1 MIKELLSRNLIEYTE
16 KDNECILLDVRTNNE
31 WETVGKPDGDKLG
44 LKTYFLSIK
53 DNLGSINENFLNDF
67 ENLEIKKNIEIAII
81 CRSGIRSALAANI
94 LSKAN
99 YKCINV
105 IDGFEGNDG
114 WLNLGL
120 PAK

>member
-1 MIKELLSRNLIEYTE
+1 MIKELLPRDLIKYTE
-16 KDNECILLDVRTNNE
+16 KHNECILLDVRTNNE

-67 ENLEIKKNIEIAII
+67 ENLEIEKNIEIAII
-81 CRSGIRSALAANI
+81 CRSGIRSTLAANI

>member
-16 KDNECILLDVRTNNE
+16 KDDECILLDVRTDNE
-31 WETVGKPDGDKLG
+31 WKTVGKPDGDKLG

-67 ENLEIKKNIEIAII
+67 ENLEIGKNIELAII
-81 CRSGIRSALAANI
+81 CRSGMRSALAANI

-120 PAK
+120 PVK

>member
-1 MIKELLSRNLIEYTE
+1 MIKELLPRDLIKYTE
-16 KDNECILLDVRTNNE
+16 KHSKCILLDVRTNNE

-67 ENLEIKKNIEIAII
+67 ENLEIEKNIEIAII

>member
-16 KDNECILLDVRTNNE
+16 KDNECILLDVRTDNE
-31 WETVGKPDGDKLG
+31 WKTVGKPDGDKLG

-67 ENLEIKKNIEIAII
+67 ENLEIGKNIEIAII
-81 CRSGIRSALAANI
+81 CRSGMRSALAANI

-120 PAK
+120 PVK